1 MRSQLLKIQQA
12 LSRSILVRIGIAVFF
27 AYSIVLGFRWL
38 SKANDAILCSSTT
51 PFQCWVR
58 EALSVVTLDNIEGFS
73 ILLVAVL
80 YILESKQRKQQSYYE
95 AWQVIDAAS
104 GVETSYARSQALQ
117 YLNREKVSLRSIDA
131 PSGDLENI
139 DLSKADLEYADFRGA
154 NLKNA
159 NFSHSNLKGAD
170 FSYGNAATGASLQ
183 GADLMNADLEDANL
197 SGTDL
202 RGTNLSHARLHK
214 AVMDKNTKLDAKWE
228 VVWTVVNQTERI
240 QSLRNADLRNA
251 NLSDINFSGVDMRDA
266 NLQNANLSN
275 SNLSKAS
282 IKGAVFKNANL
293 TNTVLPRLYQ
303 KPIFYRGHSRSL
315 YRKDTIEKQKWM
327 R

>member
-1 MRSQLLKIQQA
+1 MRSQLLKIQQS
-12 LSRSILVRIGIAVFF
+12 LSRSILLRIGIAVFV
-27 AYSIVLGFRWL
+27 AYSIVLGFKWL
-38 SKANDAILCSSTT
+38 AGANEAISCSLAT
-51 PFQCWVR
+51 PFQCWAK
-58 EALSVVTLDNIEGFS
+58 EFLSVVTIDNIEGFS

-80 YILESKQRKQQSYYE
+80 YILESKQRKRQSYYE

-104 GVETSYARSQALQ
+104 GVETSYARFQALQ
-117 YLNREKVSLRSIDA
+117 YLNREKVSLRSIDV

-154 NLKNA
+154 NLKSA
-159 NFSHSNLKGAD
+159 NLSYSNFRDAD
-170 FSYGNAATGASLQ
+170 FSYGHQETGANLQ
-183 GADLMNADLEDANL
+183 NVDLSGADLDGANL

-202 RGTNLSHARLHK
+202 RGANLSHASLHNTL
-214 AVMDKNTKLDAKWE
+214 VDKNTRLDDKWK
-228 VVWTVVNQTERI
+228 VVWTAVNQTERI

-266 NLQNANLSN
+266 DLQNADLSN

-282 IKGAVFKNANL
+282 IKGAVLKNANL
-293 TNTVLPRLYQ
+293 NNAILPRLYQ
-303 KPIFYRGHSRSL
+303 KPIFYRGNRRKL
-315 YRKDTIEKQKWM
+315 YGKDAIEKQKWM